1 MVTKTLCGMARD
13 ETFEGY
19 LQVADMRLFKK
30 NAPQFG
36 VEDVKATQDV
46 VQAITDALKTGA
58 EQQDL
63 AAKRLGALTKSMNK
77 MDANVRQAARLQIE
91 AERLDAEVKT
101 VRADLDKNRAWAQEQ
116 TAKLATVQKE
126 RDKLRAEL
134 DSTKSE
140 LSART
145 EREAGLRE
153 SEFKLR
159 REGEALTKQ
168 LNQRTDRLEELVL
181 TQQRVQDDLAQ
192 ATGQISSQNH
202 KMRELQNAVEE
213 FTLRL
218 DEKTKS
224 ADASLS
230 ALRDLRLDH
239 HAAKEQIVSTASRLQ
254 SAEYEQASQKTLFED
269 TLKRRADEILALK
282 TQIEQLTTQL
292 RIKNT
297 MGNHFDEE
305 TAGLRQSLETERER
319 NSVNEQRLRN
329 QAETEARQSRAL
341 AQTKAEFDALN
352 AKFVD
357 AMKDLDAFRQLN
369 RVQSQKLENY
379 AQLNSAP
386 APKRDYAPMRNEDP
400 GLLKVVK

>member
-1 MVTKTLCGMARD
+1 
-13 ETFEGY
+13 
-19 LQVADMRLFKK
+19 MRLFKK
-30 NAPQFG
+30 DAPQFG
-36 VEDVKATQDV
+36 AEDVRATQDV

-63 AAKRLGALTKSMNK
+63 AAKRLGALTKSMTK
-77 MDANVRQAARLQIE
+77 MDANVRQAARLQ
-91 AERLDAEVKT
+91 AETVRLDAEVKT

-126 RDKLRAEL
+126 RDKLRTEL

-140 LSART
+140 LSARS
-145 EREAGLRE
+145 ERETGLRE
-153 SEFKLR
+153 SEIKLR
-159 REGEALTKQ
+159 REVDSLTKQ
-168 LNQRTDRLEELVL
+168 LNKRTDRLEELVL
-181 TQQRVQDDLAQ
+181 TQQRVQDELAQ

-239 HAAKEQIVSTASRLQ
+239 HAAKEKLVSTNSRLQ
-254 SAEYEQASQKTLFED
+254 SAEYEQDSQKALFDD

-292 RIKNT
+292 RIKDT

-305 TAGLRQSLETERER
+305 TAGLRQALETERER

-329 QAETEARQSRAL
+329 QAESEARQSRAL
-341 AQTKAEFDALN
+341 AQAKGEFDALN
-352 AKFVD
+352 SKFVD
-357 AMKDLDAFRQLN
+357 AMKDLDTFRQIN

-400 GLLKVVK
+400 ALLKVVK

>member
-1 MVTKTLCGMARD
+1 MVTKTLCEFVRD
-13 ETFEGY
+13 ERFVGIIR
-19 LQVADMRLFKK
+19 VADMRLFKK
-30 NAPQFG
+30 DAPQFG
-36 VEDVKATQDV
+36 ADDVKATQDV

-77 MDANVRQAARLQIE
+77 MDANVRHAARLQKE
-91 AERLDAEVKT
+91 VERLDKDAKTFRAE
-101 VRADLDKNRAWAQEQ
+101 LDKKRAWAQEQ
-116 TAKLATVQKE
+116 SAKLASLQKE
-126 RDKLRAEL
+126 RDKLRTDLDGTKAEL
-134 DSTKSE
+134 T
-140 LSART
+140 ARK
-145 EREAGLRE
+145 EREVGLRE
-153 SEFKLR
+153 SEVKLR
-159 REGEALTKQ
+159 QENEGLSKQ
-168 LNQRTDRLEELVL
+168 LAQRTDRLEELAL
-181 TQQRVQDDLAQ
+181 TQQRVQEELAQ
-192 ATGQISSQNH
+192 ATGHISSQNH

-239 HAAKEQIVSTASRLQ
+239 HAAKEQLVSTTSRLQ
-254 SAEYEQASQKTLFED
+254 SAEYEQSSQKSLFEE

-282 TQIEQLTTQL
+282 TQIEQLSTQL

-297 MGNHFDEE
+297 MGSHFDEE
-305 TAGLRQSLETERER
+305 TAGLRQALDTERER

-341 AQTKAEFDALN
+341 AQAKAEFDALN

-357 AMKDLDAFRQLN
+357 AMKDLDTFRQVN

-400 GLLKVVK
+400 ALLKVVK

>member
-1 MVTKTLCGMARD
+1 
-13 ETFEGY
+13 
-19 LQVADMRLFKK
+19 MRLFKK
-30 NAPQFG
+30 DAPQFG
-36 VEDVKATQDV
+36 ADDVKATQDV

-77 MDANVRQAARLQIE
+77 MDANVRQAARLQAE
-91 AERLDAEVKT
+91 TERLDTEVKT
-101 VRADLDKNRAWAQEQ
+101 LSADLDKKRAWAQEQ

-126 RDKLRAEL
+126 RDKLRTEL
-134 DSTKSE
+134 DGTKSE

-159 REGEALTKQ
+159 RETEALTKQ

-181 TQQRVQDDLAQ
+181 TQQRVQDELAQ
-192 ATGQISSQNH
+192 ATGHISSQNH
-202 KMRELQNAVEE
+202 KVRELQNAVEE

-239 HAAKEQIVSTASRLQ
+239 HAAKEQLVATNSRLQ
-254 SAEYEQASQKTLFED
+254 SAEYEQASQKNLFED

-292 RIKNT
+292 RIKDT
-297 MGNHFDEE
+297 MGSHFDDE
-305 TAGLRQSLETERER
+305 TAGLRQALETERER
-319 NSVNEQRLRN
+319 NGVNEQRLRN

-341 AQTKAEFDALN
+341 AQAKAEFDALN
-352 AKFVD
+352 SKFVE
-357 AMKDLDAFRQLN
+357 AMKDLDTFRQIN

-400 GLLKVVK
+400 ALLKVVK

>member
-1 MVTKTLCGMARD
+1 
-13 ETFEGY
+13 
-19 LQVADMRLFKK
+19 MRLFKK
-30 NAPQFG
+30 DAPQFG
-36 VEDVKATQDV
+36 AEDVKATQDV

-77 MDANVRQAARLQIE
+77 MDANVRQAARLQAE
-91 AERLDAEVKT
+91 TERLDKEVKT
-101 VRADLDKNRAWAQEQ
+101 VRTDLEKNRAWAQEQ
-116 TAKLATVQKE
+116 SAKLATVKKE
-126 RDKLRAEL
+126 RDKLRSEL
-134 DSTKSE
+134 DGTKSE
-140 LSART
+140 LSTRT
-145 EREAGLRE
+145 EREAELRE
-153 SEFKLR
+153 AEFKLR
-159 REGEALTKQ
+159 RESEALSKQ
-168 LNQRTDRLEELVL
+168 LNQRTNRLEELVL
-181 TQQRVQDDLAQ
+181 TQQRVQDELAQ
-192 ATGQISSQNH
+192 ANGQISSQNH

-239 HAAKEQIVSTASRLQ
+239 HAIKERLVSSNSRLQ

-305 TAGLRQSLETERER
+305 TAGLRQVLETERER

-341 AQTKAEFDALN
+341 VQAKAEFDALN
-352 AKFVD
+352 AKFVE
-357 AMKDLDAFRQLN
+357 AMKDLDTLRQVN

-379 AQLNSAP
+379 AQLNNAP

-400 GLLKVVK
+400 GKLKVVK

>member
-1 MVTKTLCGMARD
+1 
-13 ETFEGY
+13 
-19 LQVADMRLFKK
+19 MRLFKK
-30 NAPQFG
+30 ETAQFG
-36 VEDVKATQDV
+36 ADDIKATQDV
-46 VQAITDALKTGA
+46 VQAITEALKTGS
-58 EQQDL
+58 EQQNL
-63 AAKRLGALTKSMNK
+63 AAKRLGDLAKSMNR
-77 MDANVRQAARLQIE
+77 MDANVRHTTRLQGE
-91 AERLDAEVKT
+91 VERMEGELT
-101 VRADLDKNRAWAQEQ
+101 TLRSDLQKKRAWAEEQ
-116 TAKLATVQKE
+116 TVKLSTVQKE

-134 DSTKSE
+134 ENSKSE

-159 REGEALTKQ
+159 REGDALGKE
-168 LNQRTDRLEELVL
+168 LNQRTVRLEELVI
-181 TQQRVQDDLAQ
+181 TQQRVQDELAQ
-192 ATGQISSQNH
+192 ANGQVSSQNH
-202 KMRELQNAVEE
+202 KIRELQNAVEE

-218 DEKTKS
+218 DEKTKA

-239 HAAKEQIVSTASRLQ
+239 HAAKEQLVSANARFQ
-254 SAEYEQASQKTLFED
+254 SAEYEQSSQKALFED

-292 RIKNT
+292 RIKDT

-305 TAGLRQSLETERER
+305 TAGLRQALETERER

-341 AQTKAEFDALN
+341 AQAKSEFDALN
-352 AKFVD
+352 SKFVD
-357 AMKDLDAFRQLN
+357 AMKDLDTFRQVN

-379 AQLNSAP
+379 AQLNQAP
-386 APKRDYAPMRNEDP
+386 APKRNYAPMRNEDP
-400 GLLKVVK
+400 ALLKVVK